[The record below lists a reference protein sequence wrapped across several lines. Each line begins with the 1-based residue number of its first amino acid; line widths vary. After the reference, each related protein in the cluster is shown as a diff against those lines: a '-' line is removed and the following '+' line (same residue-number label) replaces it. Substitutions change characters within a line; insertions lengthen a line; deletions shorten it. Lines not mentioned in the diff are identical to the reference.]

1 MELLKLFSQNT
12 STLTIFM
19 QRIKLS
25 SQNIN
30 SYLNKSVLIKLIK
43 NKILVKESHHLVDS
57 YKEIWQRK
65 KKEK

>member
-57 YKEIWQRK
+57 YKQIWQRK

>member
-1 MELLKLFSQNT
+1 MELLNLLSQNT

-57 YKEIWQRK
+57 YKEI
-65 KKEK
+65 